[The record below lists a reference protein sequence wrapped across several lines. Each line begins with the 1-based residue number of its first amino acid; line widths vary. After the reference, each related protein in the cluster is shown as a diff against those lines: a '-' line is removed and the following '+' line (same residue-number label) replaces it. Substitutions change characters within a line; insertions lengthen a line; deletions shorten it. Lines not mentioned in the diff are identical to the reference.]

1 MTHDLRVIALGYWQS
16 AACSCKNWGYAFAFA
31 GAEPSDTTKRKALL
45 KAHAEHV
52 KAHKRGRK

>member
-1 MTHDLRVIALGYWQS
+1 MTHDLRVIALGTHP
-16 AACSCKNWGYAFAFA
+16 AACCSCQNWGYAFA
-31 GAEPSDTTKRKALL
+31 GAENASDTTKRKALL